1 MRCIYI
7 DVLIIVNIYVNY
19 FLLLATS
26 KLTHTP
32 ITLKRLIFASVVGSF
47 FSLVILLPKM
57 NFILNMLIKLVTA
70 GIVTGM
76 GFGFGGKFLKKTAWF
91 FAVNLIFGGIM
102 LGLWLCFR
110 PSFIRFNN
118 NYFYLD
124 FSLLS
129 LIVFTAISYFAVC
142 FVRYLMDRGT
152 GGEYEVFIRLA
163 EKSVGIKGIADTG
176 NLMTDFFNGKPIII
190 CGRKNIEKILKVPVP
205 QAEDDWKG
213 FRPIPCGTIGG
224 TGIIPVFKAD
234 EVIIYSG
241 KEGKK
246 VDAEIGISNED
257 VEAIFNPKII
267 V

>member
-7 DVLIIVNIYVNY
+7 DVLITVNIYVNY

-32 ITLKRLIFASVVGSF
+32 ITLKRLIFASVAGSF

-57 NFILNMLIKLVTA
+57 NFILNMLIKFVAA

-76 GFGFGGKFLKKTAWF
+76 GFGFRGKFLKKTGWF

-124 FSLLS
+124 F
-129 LIVFTAISYFAVC
+129 
-142 FVRYLMDRGT
+142 
-152 GGEYEVFIRLA
+152 
-163 EKSVGIKGIADTG
+163 
-176 NLMTDFFNGKPIII
+176 
-190 CGRKNIEKILKVPVP
+190 
-205 QAEDDWKG
+205 
-213 FRPIPCGTIGG
+213 
-224 TGIIPVFKAD
+224 
-234 EVIIYSG
+234 
-241 KEGKK
+241 
-246 VDAEIGISNED
+246 
-257 VEAIFNPKII
+257 
-267 V
+267 